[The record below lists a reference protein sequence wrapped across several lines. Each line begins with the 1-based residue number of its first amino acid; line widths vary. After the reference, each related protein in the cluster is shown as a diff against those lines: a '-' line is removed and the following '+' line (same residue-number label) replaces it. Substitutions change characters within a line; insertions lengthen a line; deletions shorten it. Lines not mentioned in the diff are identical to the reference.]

1 MLQFSRR
8 RLVLSAATAGLVF
21 GLDRAVEIIP
31 SALAQQGSG
40 PTPLNLKGTKFHKF
54 KVGEVEII
62 QIFDGAFER
71 DHDPAYANNA
81 SIDDVKAALRAAG
94 LPDGKILNSYT
105 ITFARLGGKLV
116 MFDSGNGEGGLPFS
130 GLLAENMKAA
140 GIQHKDITNVVITHF
155 HPDHIFGLMTKA
167 NEQVYPDIEIMVPAA
182 EYKFWVDP
190 DTIAKLSPGRQGLA
204 KRIQATLPNWK
215 NIKQYEAD
223 TDVMAGIRSVST
235 YGHTPGHTS
244 MLISS
249 GSQQLMVMADVTNV
263 PAMNMRNPGMH
274 LAFDQDPKLAESNRR
289 KIFDRVVADKVTC
302 TGYHWGMPGAGTI
315 LKDGNGYALVP
326 VV

>member
-1 MLQFSRR
+1 MNPK
-8 RLVLSAATAGLVF
+8 GL
-21 GLDRAVEIIP
+21 
-31 SALAQQGSG
+31 
-40 PTPLNLKGTKFHKF
+40 KFHKF
-54 KVGEVEII
+54 NVGDVEII
-62 QIFDGAFER
+62 QVFDGALER
-71 DHDPAYANNA
+71 DQDPAYANNA
-81 SIDDVKAALRAAG
+81 SVEDIKAALRAAG
-94 LPDGKILNSYT
+94 LPDGKILNCYT
-105 ITFARLGGKLV
+105 VTFARNGNQLV

-140 GIQHKDITNVVITHF
+140 GIEHKDITNVIITHF

-167 NEQVYPDIEIMVPAA
+167 NEQLYPNIQIMVPSA

-215 NIKQYEAD
+215 NIKQFEAD
-223 TDVMAGIRSVST
+223 TEVLSGIRALPT

-244 MLISS
+244 MHISS
-249 GSQQLMVMADVTNV
+249 GNQQLIVMADVTNV

-302 TGYHWGMPGAGTI
+302 TGYHWGMPGAGTVQ
-315 LKDGNGYALVP
+315 KDGKGYVLVP